1 MSEQK
6 GIEEKL
12 MKKKL
17 KAQSVYLAKP
27 RSFIYHKIKLKQF
40 QNILD
45 VGCGNGFVVKEMRKK
60 CDRAAK
66 ITGIDISPGMIESA
80 RKTLAGAQGV
90 ELIVGD
96 ALALPFP
103 DGTFDLAICNLL
115 LLWVKEP
122 ENAIREM
129 ARVTKPGG
137 KIVAMYEPD
146 NAGKCNYP
154 EDKHLSQV
162 VEFMKR
168 KGADPFAGRKLR
180 MFFAKAG
187 VDAEIGIHPYMMSA
201 EMMKIAHKMD
211 REYNV
216 KILKGMGIPE
226 KEVEEWLAIND
237 EMIENGHGLWFLPAF
252 YGIGVKE

>member
-1 MSEQK
+1 MSEEK
-6 GIEEKL
+6 GIDERL

-17 KAQSVYLAKP
+17 KAQSIYLAKD
-27 RSFIYHKIKLKQF
+27 RNFVYHKIKFKQF

-45 VGCGNGFVVKEMRKK
+45 VGCGSGLIIKEMARK
-60 CDRAAK
+60 RGEGAK

-80 RKTLAGAQGV
+80 MKTLAGTEGI
-90 ELIVGD
+90 ELTVGD

-103 DGTFDLAICNLL
+103 DNTFDLTICNLL

-122 ENAIREM
+122 EKAIREM
-129 ARVTKPGG
+129 ARVTKSGG

-154 EDKHLSQV
+154 EDKYLSQV
-162 VEFMKR
+162 IEFMKR

-187 VDAEIGIHPYMMSA
+187 VNAEIGIHPYVMPV
-201 EMMKIAHKMD
+201 EMMKTAHKMD
-211 REYNV
+211 REYGV
-216 KILKGMGIPE
+216 KLLKEMGIPE
-226 KEVEEWLAIND
+226 SEIEEWLNLNED
-237 EMIENGHGLWFLPAF
+237 MIEKEHALWFLPAF
-252 YGIGVKE
+252 YAIGVKK

>member
-1 MSEQK
+1 MSNEK

-17 KAQSVYLAKP
+17 KAQFVYLAKP
-27 RSFIYHKIKLKQF
+27 RSFIYRKIKLKQF
-40 QNILD
+40 RNILD
-45 VGCGNGFVVKEMRKK
+45 VGCGNGFVIKEMRKK
-60 CDRAAK
+60 CDPEAK
-66 ITGIDISPGMIESA
+66 IAGIDISPGMIESA
-80 RKTLAGAQGV
+80 RKTLSGIENI
-90 ELIVGD
+90 ELLVGD

-103 DGTFDLAICNLL
+103 ENTFDLTICNLL

-122 ENAIREM
+122 EKAIREM

-154 EDKHLSQV
+154 EDRYRSQI

-187 VDAEIGIHPYMMSA
+187 LEAEIGIHPYIMPLD
-201 EMMKIAHKMD
+201 MMKAAHKMD
-211 REYNV
+211 REYSV
-216 KILKGMGIPE
+216 KLLKEMGIPE
-226 KEVEEWLAIND
+226 KEIEEWLNLNND
-237 EMIENGHGLWFLPAF
+237 MIEKGHALWFLPAF
-252 YGIGVKE
+252 YAIGVKK